1 MAMPLPLPTSMT
13 ERHSG
18 LVWLLMAL
26 AVVSI
31 ATRVLETPAL
41 HFVFKPLPLLVA
53 IFMIAARAYLAG
65 ARARFN
71 QYLLAALVAYY
82 TAQILIVRYAR
93 PVANVVP
100 TTLA

>member
-1 MAMPLPLPTSMT
+1 MAMPLPTSMT

-31 ATRVLETPAL
+31 TTSVLETPAL
-41 HFVFKPLPLLVA
+41 HFVFKALPLLVA
-53 IFMIAARAYLAG
+53 IVVIAARAYLAG
-65 ARARFN
+65 ARARFYI
-71 QYLLAALVAYY
+71 YLLAALVA
-82 TAQILIVRYAR
+82 AQILIVRYAR
-93 PVANVVP
+93 PVANGVP

>member
-1 MAMPLPLPTSMT
+1 MT

-26 AVVSI
+26 AAVSI
-31 ATRVLETPAL
+31 ATSVPETPAL

-53 IFMIAARAYLAG
+53 IVVIAASAYLAG
-65 ARARFN
+65 ARARFDK
-71 QYLLAALVAYY
+71 YLLAALAAYY
-82 TAQILIVRYAR
+82 TAQILIVRYAW